1 MKNALKCAKLG
12 IVFCVILF
20 ASIPIQAQ
28 QFNSDNYLSKP
39 HGVATII
46 LTYGERNSML
56 MNTFSLF
63 PRWEF
68 TAAVYIYNNDDD
80 PSTDDGYSTS
90 FYFKYMIY
98 ENETKTGGWAF
109 KGGTGLDPGLL
120 DGEDRVNDG
129 FQSFWVNS
137 PITLAFFNNT
147 LSWDIMPG
155 ASVTKTMDQKTKQP
169 GHLHTPLD

>member
-1 MKNALKCAKLG
+1 MRNTLKFVKTGL
-12 IVFCVILF
+12 VFCVILF

-90 FYFKYMIY
+90 FYFKYMI
-98 ENETKTGGWAF
+98 
-109 KGGTGLDPGLL
+109 
-120 DGEDRVNDG
+120 
-129 FQSFWVNS
+129 
-137 PITLAFFNNT
+137 
-147 LSWDIMPG
+147 
-155 ASVTKTMDQKTKQP
+155 
-169 GHLHTPLD
+169 